1 MHHSHHS
8 SKLYRFVRYANIL
21 LMASGF
27 ALLLDQSMAWAFDRY
42 EQSPHWSSDDRG
54 ELVVIDKTGERAWNE
69 ATRAAVDGW
78 NRASAGT
85 GLRLRW
91 SSGSG
96 PCKADHTSI
105 EICQDPHQEL
115 GDDIH
120 DDREGLADVRLGSDR
135 SQAHIGGT
143 TIAVCSNCQ
152 LQPPRRRVIA
162 IHEIGHS
169 LGLEHTASRSS
180 VMFPSGGPEKPA
192 PEDVA
197 ALRQL
202 YAHVDHA
209 DHCGVFNLQLG
220 PFCL

>member
-1 MHHSHHS
+1 MDHS
-8 SKLYRFVRYANIL
+8 SNLYRIVRFANIL
-21 LMASGF
+21 LMASGL
-27 ALLLDQSMAWAFDRY
+27 ALLLDQSMAWAYDRY

-54 ELVVIDKTGERAWNE
+54 SLLVVDKTGERAWND
-69 ATRAAVDGW
+69 ATRAAVDAW
-78 NRASAGT
+78 NRNSSGT

-96 PCKADHTSI
+96 PCQPDHTSI

-115 GDDIH
+115 GDEIH
-120 DDREGLADVRLGSDR
+120 DNREGLADVRLGSDR

-162 IHEIGHS
+162 VHELGHS
-169 LGLEHTASRSS
+169 LGLQHTASRSS
-180 VMFPSGGPEKPA
+180 VMFPSGGPDQPA
-192 PEDVA
+192 PEDAA
-197 ALRQL
+197 ALRLL
-202 YAHVDHA
+202 YGHVDHE
-209 DHCGVFNLQLG
+209 DRCGFFNLQAG